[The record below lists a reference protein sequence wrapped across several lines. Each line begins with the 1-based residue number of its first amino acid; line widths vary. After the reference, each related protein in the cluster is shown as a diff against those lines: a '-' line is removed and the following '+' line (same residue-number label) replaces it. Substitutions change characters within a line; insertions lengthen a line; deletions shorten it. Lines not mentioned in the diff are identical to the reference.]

1 MYKARTVVGA
11 MVLLIAMIACTCYS
25 QFGIIPAM
33 ERDRVAAGGNIS
45 AADLSNPARIHFDRL
60 HVISERV
67 EEAILLMGL
76 ASVVLVARAETL
88 RP

>member
-1 MYKARTVVGA
+1 
-11 MVLLIAMIACTCYS
+11 
-25 QFGIIPAM
+25 M
-33 ERDRVAAGGNIS
+33 ERDRVAAGGDIS
-45 AADLSNPARIHFDRL
+45 AADLSSPARIHFDRL